1 MLSQIKPV
9 KKMFFIEDSFANKIT
24 YYLLMLFLV
33 SLPFDSFYSRVILV
47 GLAIHMVIHFKRSG
61 LQKLKNKNVFILSA
75 LYFVSLIC
83 SLYTTNS
90 DEALFDLTKEL
101 GILLFPLIFAITALD
116 IAKYK
121 NQLLTAFSVTC
132 ILTVVFLYIKALQ
145 IIHYYHLPLSFLFS
159 DNFLNHH
166 FSEPIEL
173 HATYFSMYISMAL
186 IFLLQMFVKEN
197 SSYKKFVL
205 LAGSFILIAALIQL
219 ASRSVFM
226 AMGIVACAFPFFIS
240 RAKTRIGFIIAAII
254 ILIGS
259 VLFIEKNI
267 FLKQRYVTD
276 LKQDLDVIASDEGRL
291 VRWQAIQEIIFKK
304 PFTGYGTGS
313 EKQILKAKYLEKK
326 LYNAYLLG
334 MNTHNQYLGYILR
347 AGIIGLLVYLFTLWF
362 GFYRAIKN
370 RDILFLGFMIIVAI
384 VSVSE
389 NILDV
394 NKGIFFYSFFF
405 SFFLFSQNNFALL
418 KNAS

>member
-1 MLSQIKPV
+1 
-9 KKMFFIEDSFANKIT
+9 
-24 YYLLMLFLV
+24 
-33 SLPFDSFYSRVILV
+33 
-47 GLAIHMVIHFKRSG
+47 
-61 LQKLKNKNVFILSA
+61 
-75 LYFVSLIC
+75 
-83 SLYTTNS
+83 
-90 DEALFDLTKEL
+90 
-101 GILLFPLIFAITALD
+101 
-116 IAKYK
+116 
-121 NQLLTAFSVTC
+121 
-132 ILTVVFLYIKALQ
+132 
-145 IIHYYHLPLSFLFS
+145 
-159 DNFLNHH
+159 
-166 FSEPIEL
+166 
-173 HATYFSMYISMAL
+173 
-186 IFLLQMFVKEN
+186 
-197 SSYKKFVL
+197 
-205 LAGSFILIAALIQL
+205 
-219 ASRSVFM
+219 M